1 MDNNMKPKL
10 VTKWGVI
17 IDLTL
22 TGIFFAWMATILK
35 KHVPWVEAGEPTVWA
50 GALLASACLS
60 GVVWMA
66 LSLFR
71 VTLAD
76 QMLPK
81 DISDKQGH

>member
-1 MDNNMKPKL
+1 MKPKL

-17 IDLTL
+17 VDLAL
-22 TGIFFAWMATILK
+22 TVVFFLWMTTVLK
-35 KHVPWVEAGEPTVWA
+35 KHVPFVEAGETAVLA
-50 GALLASACLS
+50 GALLCSACLS
-60 GVVWMA
+60 GVLWMA

-81 DISDKQGH
+81 NEHDKAGR

>member
-1 MDNNMKPKL
+1 MKPKL

-22 TGIFFAWMATILK
+22 TVIFFAWMTTILE
-35 KHVPWVEAGEPTVWA
+35 KHVPWAEAGEKAVLL
-50 GALLASACLS
+50 GALLCSACLS
-60 GVVWMA
+60 GVLWMA

-81 DISDKQGH
+81 DTADKQGR